1 MPHDPKIWPSL
12 PLAEWRD
19 THDTLHMWLQIVGKT
34 RLALAPKENH
44 FDFIDHRL
52 VVKTSDGSIREMALR
67 PQAVAD
73 FYRQYMGV
81 LERAD
86 HQSHMQSTQHLQ
98 CAGWPG
104 SDALPQRT
112 TPRVWPAV
120 AMTAHAGAAAESA
133 AADDSSVTGSRAR
146 P

>member
-1 MPHDPKIWPSL
+1 MPYRSSTF
-12 PLAEWRD
+12 E
-19 THDTLHMWLQIVGKT
+19 V
-34 RLALAPKENH
+34 E

-98 CAGWPG
+98 CGGWPG